1 MTLREF
7 IRREIREGHVFG
19 IEEFGTRVPR
29 GCDKWDAY
37 HREIERREISRI
49 ILNNE
54 LEQKRRGLK
63 NE

>member
-1 MTLREF
+1 MK
-7 IRREIREGHVFG
+7 IRLEHLIKITIDPWADLPRI
-19 IEEFGTRVPR
+19 PR

-54 LEQKRRGLK
+54 LEQK
-63 NE
+63 EED